1 MFGFC
6 RFIKVQNSETLIC
19 SLSDIWIGKLRL
31 HANMARSD
39 RKNVAAFKPSHS
51 SVKAASMANKT
62 LNNMDTS
69 YVNAAKVSMHSEGRT
84 PCKSSDQAVRIEDIL
99 LISLPSNNLTDFPLA
114 LLSSY
119 KDFCSIVNTQTL
131 CSNEGF
137 LEVDFKYLGGLW
149 VLFDF
154 SSLDARDKFLNHKGV
169 PIRAWNNDT
178 FHQICKQWGEVLFV
192 DDKDDS
198 NRLTKRLCIKSSHSS
213 LVFASL
219 LVTLKNISYSIRVRE
234 LCSWTPNLDCFDSD
248 SEDADSLSSRE
259 QDNLPADDNVVD
271 NDALSVADMVDYIG
285 ILQPKEVE
293 VQDQVVDTQVQDCD
307 DRCPKK
313 LVERNEFQYDSDPFI
328 LEHLINNKRNKV
340 ANSNSSVTPEFPPG
354 FPPCSVDEEQ
364 VAGSF
369 NNLSDGEPIK
379 HPGFSMINRLEETI
393 KVGLALG
400 LNMEGCENTLASLV
414 DGIGDLPETKMLH
427 VDLWSLLQVWG
438 NPNFDFASSSARVVD
453 GLWVP
458 GNVQARWIVVYAPQ
472 NLSCKVALWASLS
485 NLIANWED
493 ILMVMG
499 DFNEVRESDERY
511 GSIFNERQAKFFN
524 EFILEASLIDI
535 PLGVILEK
543 GIPDHRP
550 ILLKESENDGLVH
563 PNSIVL
569 FKKKLQNLKQAIR
582 NWNHF
587 QQSHGILPHFD
598 SAGLN
603 SLSSCQLLGISV
615 SDEDISS
622 MANVI
627 GCGAAN
633 LLLKYLGV
641 PGCYVTCG
649 RLSLIKSV
657 LGSLPSYFMSIYP
670 MPTTVCNN
678 LESMRNKFFIGGDQ
692 EDKKV
697 TWVSWKKCM
706 ASRDRGGLGIGSI
719 SVSIVYGAD
728 GGIQNA
734 SNRCSNCTT
743 WCAVLHFISRIKA
756 QGMDLF
762 SLCIRT
768 IGNGVST
775 WFWEDIWCGNQPLKI
790 QFPRMYMLD
799 KDRNCSVASRV
810 RLVDWSLVLRRVPMG
825 GIETTQFNALKAAI
839 GHVSLSE
846 KKRLLEMVY

>member
-119 KDFCSIVNTQTL
+119 KDFCSIVNTRTL

-154 SSLDARDKFLNHKGV
+154 SSLDARDKFLNHKGVKTWFSTLKPWHDDFIVDERLIWLEIEGV

-198 NRLTKRLCIKSSHSS
+198 NRLTKRLCIKSSHGS

-248 SEDADSLSSRE
+248 SEDADSLSSQE
-259 QDNLPADDNVVD
+259 QDNVTADDNDVD
-271 NDALSVADMVDYIG
+271 NDALSVADVVDYIG
-285 ILQPKEVE
+285 IIQPKEVE

-307 DRCPKK
+307 DRCPQK
-313 LVERNEFQYDSDPFI
+313 LVERNEFQYDSDPFS
-328 LEHLINNKRNKV
+328 LEHLINKKRNKV

-393 KVGLALG
+393 KVGL
-400 LNMEGCENTLASLV
+400 
-414 DGIGDLPETKMLH
+414 
-427 VDLWSLLQVWG
+427 
-438 NPNFDFASSSARVVD
+438 
-453 GLWVP
+453 
-458 GNVQARWIVVYAPQ
+458 
-472 NLSCKVALWASLS
+472 
-485 NLIANWED
+485 
-493 ILMVMG
+493 
-499 DFNEVRESDERY
+499 
-511 GSIFNERQAKFFN
+511 
-524 EFILEASLIDI
+524 
-535 PLGVILEK
+535 
-543 GIPDHRP
+543 
-550 ILLKESENDGLVH
+550 
-563 PNSIVL
+563 
-569 FKKKLQNLKQAIR
+569 
-582 NWNHF
+582 
-587 QQSHGILPHFD
+587 
-598 SAGLN
+598 
-603 SLSSCQLLGISV
+603 
-615 SDEDISS
+615 
-622 MANVI
+622 
-627 GCGAAN
+627 
-633 LLLKYLGV
+633 
-641 PGCYVTCG
+641 
-649 RLSLIKSV
+649 
-657 LGSLPSYFMSIYP
+657 
-670 MPTTVCNN
+670 
-678 LESMRNKFFIGGDQ
+678 
-692 EDKKV
+692 
-697 TWVSWKKCM
+697 
-706 ASRDRGGLGIGSI
+706 
-719 SVSIVYGAD
+719 
-728 GGIQNA
+728 
-734 SNRCSNCTT
+734 
-743 WCAVLHFISRIKA
+743 
-756 QGMDLF
+756 
-762 SLCIRT
+762 
-768 IGNGVST
+768 
-775 WFWEDIWCGNQPLKI
+775 
-790 QFPRMYMLD
+790 
-799 KDRNCSVASRV
+799 
-810 RLVDWSLVLRRVPMG
+810 
-825 GIETTQFNALKAAI
+825 
-839 GHVSLSE
+839 
-846 KKRLLEMVY
+846 